1 MCSFTFFF
9 QQPKDVKLTPDDNS
23 WVGAWWLGYF
33 LGGILALIATIPLLG
48 FPRYLPNTRALQA
61 EKKLAKDSVPDD
73 EKPHTLKE
81 FLPSLKSI
89 FKNKVFLFLTISVTA
104 ESFETA
110 GATFIPKYIESQFN
124 LSSSDASLYIGGIVV
139 PGAVIG
145 MLLGG
150 YLIRRFKWTCK
161 ECITFAT
168 IFSITSGLALF
179 VFLIHC
185 PNQDINTIQ
194 SPSTNR

>member
-1 MCSFTFFF
+1 M
-9 QQPKDVKLTPDDNS
+9 
-23 WVGAWWLGYF
+23 
-33 LGGILALIATIPLLG
+33 ALISTIPLLG
-48 FPRYLPNTRALQA
+48 FPRYLPNIRALQA
-61 EKKLAKDSVPDD
+61 EKRLAEDSVPDD

-81 FLPSLKSI
+81 FLPALKSI

-139 PGAVIG
+139 PGVVIG

-161 ECITFAT
+161 ECITFST
-168 IFSITSGLALF
+168 IFTFISGLALF
-179 VFLIHC
+179 GFLIYC
-185 PNQDINTIQ
+185 PNQDVTTIQ
-194 SPSTNR
+194 SSSIHR